1 MQSFYHKKT
10 QIQFITYNMSKKKEV
25 TVEEK
30 LRALYDLQLIDSR
43 VDEIKSV
50 RGELPL
56 EIEDLED
63 EIVGLT
69 KRLTNLDEDVANFK
83 SEISAK
89 KLVIEDAKTLVKK
102 YAEQQKNVRNN
113 REFNSISKE
122 TEYQELEIELAE
134 KRIKEFK
141 AKIEQKNEVVTST
154 KENIAKQQELLKH
167 KVAELDDIMG
177 DTVKEE
183 TLLLEKS
190 AEYAELIDDHL
201 LFAYNRIRSTV
212 KNGLAV
218 VSIER
223 GASGGSF
230 FTIPPQRQV
239 EIASRKKIITD
250 EHSGRILVDGAL
262 AEEEKEK
269 IAKLLSK

>member
-1 MQSFYHKKT
+1 LQSFYHKKT
-10 QIQFITYNMSKKKEV
+10 QTQFITYNMAKKKEV

-43 VDEIKSV
+43 VDQIKSV

-63 EIVGLT
+63 EIVGLN
-69 KRLTNLDEDVANFK
+69 KRLTNLDQDVTSLK
-83 SEISAK
+83 DEISTK
-89 KLVIEDAKTLVKK
+89 KLIIEEAKVLLKK

-141 AKIEQKNEVVTST
+141 AKIELKNEVIVTT
-154 KENIAKQQELLKH
+154 KENIAKHDELLKH
-167 KVAELDDIMG
+167 KSAELNDIMS
-177 DTVKEE
+177 DTIKEE
-183 TLLLEKS
+183 ELLTKKS
-190 AEYAELIDDHL
+190 KEYSEMIDDHL
-201 LFAYNRIRSTV
+201 LKAYQRIRSTV

-218 VSIER
+218 VSIDR

-269 IAKLLSK
+269 IYKLLR

>member
-1 MQSFYHKKT
+1 MAK
-10 QIQFITYNMSKKKEV
+10 NKEV

-43 VDEIKSV
+43 IDEIKSV

-63 EIVGLT
+63 EIVGLN
-69 KRLTNLDEDVANFK
+69 KRLSNLNDDVTGLKND
-83 SEISAK
+83 ISAK
-89 KLVIEDAKTLVKK
+89 KIVIEEANSLMKK

-113 REFNSISKE
+113 REFNSLSKE
-122 TEYQELEIELAE
+122 VEYQELEIQLAE
-134 KRIKEFK
+134 KRINEFK
-141 AKIEQKNEVVTST
+141 AKIEQKSEVIAAT
-154 KENIAKQQELLKH
+154 KEIIKKQEDLLKH
-167 KVAELDDIMG
+167 KSAELNDIMG
-177 DTVKEE
+177 ETVKEE
-183 TLLLEKS
+183 TLLSGKS
-190 AEYAELIDDHL
+190 KEYSKLIEDHL
-201 LFAYNRIRSTV
+201 LKAYNRIRSSV

-218 VSIER
+218 VSIQR

-230 FTIPPQRQV
+230 FTIPPQKQV

-269 IAKLLSK
+269 IDNLLK

>member
-1 MQSFYHKKT
+1 MAKT
-10 QIQFITYNMSKKKEV
+10 KEV

-43 VDEIKSV
+43 IDEIRSV

-63 EIVGLT
+63 EIVGLN
-69 KRLTNLDEDVANFK
+69 KRLSNLNDEVDGLNND
-83 SEISAK
+83 ISAK
-89 KLVIEDAKTLVKK
+89 KLVIEEAKALVKK
-102 YAEQQKNVRNN
+102 YSEQQKNVRNN

-122 TEYQELEIELAE
+122 TEYQQLEIELAE

-141 AKIEQKNEVVTST
+141 AKIEQKKEVIDAT
-154 KENIAKQQELLKH
+154 KESIAKQEELHKH
-167 KVAELDDIMG
+167 KSDELNDILS

-183 TLLLEKS
+183 EILLKKS
-190 AEYAELIDDHL
+190 KEYGKLIDEHL
-201 LFAYNRIRSTV
+201 IKAYNRIRSSV

-262 AEEEKEK
+262 AEEERLK
-269 IAKLLSK
+269 IEKLLSN

>member
-1 MQSFYHKKT
+1 LQSFYRKKT
-10 QIQFITYNMSKKKEV
+10 QIQFITYNMAKSKEV

-43 VDEIKSV
+43 IDEIKSV

-56 EIEDLED
+56 EVEDLED
-63 EIVGLT
+63 EVIGLN
-69 KRLTNLDEDVANFK
+69 KRLVNLDEEVEVLK
-83 SEISAK
+83 KEITDK
-89 KLVIEDAKTLVKK
+89 KLVIDEANTLVKK
-102 YAEQQKNVRNN
+102 YTEQQKKVRNN

-134 KRIKEFK
+134 KRIKEHR
-141 AKIEQKNEVVTST
+141 AKIEQKNEVIEGT
-154 KENIAKQQELLKH
+154 KANLTRKEELLKH
-167 KVAELDDIMG
+167 KAAELNDIMS
-177 DTVKEE
+177 DTEKEE
-183 TLLLEKS
+183 NILLEKS
-190 AEYAELIDDHL
+190 KEYAELIDDNL
-201 LFAYNRIRSTV
+201 LSAYNRIRSNV

-239 EIASRKKIITD
+239 EISSRKKIITD
-250 EHSGRILVDGAL
+250 EYSGRILVDGAL
-262 AEEEKEK
+262 AEEEREK
-269 IAKLLSK
+269 IEKLLK

>member
-1 MQSFYHKKT
+1 MA
-10 QIQFITYNMSKKKEV
+10 KKKEV
-25 TVEEK
+25 TVEQK

-43 VDEIKSV
+43 VDEIKNV

-56 EIEDLED
+56 EIDDLED
-63 EIVGLT
+63 EIVGLN
-69 KRLTNLDEDVANFK
+69 KRLSNLDEDVANLK
-83 SEISAK
+83 NDIATK
-89 KLVIEDAKTLVKK
+89 KLNIDEAKALMKK
-102 YAEQQKNVRNN
+102 YNEQQKSVRNN

-122 TEYQELEIELAE
+122 VEYQDLEVQLAE

-141 AKIEQKNEVVTST
+141 VKVEQKNEIIEAT
-154 KENIAKQQELLKH
+154 KETIAKKNDQLKH
-167 KVAELDDIMG
+167 KSDELEDIMK

-183 TLLLEKS
+183 ALLIKKS
-190 AEYAELIDDHL
+190 EEYAKLIDENL
-201 LFAYNRIRSTV
+201 LKAYNRIRTNV
-212 KNGLAV
+212 RNGLAV
-218 VSIER
+218 VSIDR

-230 FTIPPQRQV
+230 FTIPPQRQA

-269 IAKLLSK
+269 IGKLL

>member
-1 MQSFYHKKT
+1 MAKT
-10 QIQFITYNMSKKKEV
+10 KEV

-43 VDEIKSV
+43 VDEIRSV

-63 EIVGLT
+63 EIVGLN
-69 KRLTNLDEDVANFK
+69 KRLSNLNEDVANLN
-83 SEISAK
+83 SEIASK
-89 KLVIEDAKTLVKK
+89 KIVIDEANTLLKK

-134 KRIKEFK
+134 KRIKEFRV
-141 AKIEQKNEVVTST
+141 KIEQKNEVIEAT
-154 KENIAKQQELLKH
+154 KEDIAQHDDQLKH
-167 KVAELDDIMG
+167 KSAELEDIMS
-177 DTVKEE
+177 DTAKEE
-183 TLLLEKS
+183 TILLEKS
-190 AEYAELIDDHL
+190 KEFGALIDDHL
-201 LFAYNRIRSTV
+201 LKAYNRIRGTV

-269 IAKLLSK
+269 IEKLI